1 MVTQSTKSTIDLA
14 IVNNPAPKVSNS
26 GVIDLSIAD
35 HKTIFVTYKMKTKS
49 PGFSI
54 KRVRNYRGLDE
65 KSLQEDLHDVP
76 WWVTSLFDDI
86 DDVTHAWELLFK
98 DVLDTHIPT
107 RIAKIRKESLPWVTG
122 EIRKEMNKRCKLLRK
137 CDDTRNTSA
146 FWEEYKRTRN
156 KVMKM
161 LREAKSI
168 FWLNQ
173 FKKAKN
179 AKDFWN
185 TVTEVMNLHQKHK
198 QIGPMQHSSSSELIT
213 SKTGK
218 AELINDFFVN
228 IGKNLTPSPLAY
240 KAQTTNLSDFYKRVT
255 PTISDLS
262 TCKLRLASDL
272 NKLKPRKAAG
282 PDGIQAKDL
291 VVAGN
296 SAIDGLNTIFSKSPK
311 KFQIS
316 IKMEIG
322 SRRRYL

>member
-26 GVIDLSIAD
+26 GVLDLSIAD
-35 HKTIFVTYKMKTKS
+35 HKTIFFPYKMKTKS

-65 KSLQEDLHDVP
+65 KSLQEDLHDEP

-98 DVLDTHIPT
+98 DVLDTHIPN

-122 EIRKEMNKRCKLLRK
+122 EIRKEMNKRYKLLRK
-137 CDDTRNTSA
+137 CDGTRNTSA

-198 QIGPMQHSSSSELIT
+198 QIGPSTHHHL
-213 SKTGK
+213 
-218 AELINDFFVN
+218 
-228 IGKNLTPSPLAY
+228 NLL
-240 KAQTTNLSDFYKRVT
+240 
-255 PTISDLS
+255 
-262 TCKLRLASDL
+262 
-272 NKLKPRKAAG
+272 
-282 PDGIQAKDL
+282 QAKQERPSL
-291 VVAGN
+291 
-296 SAIDGLNTIFSKSPK
+296 LTTFS
-311 KFQIS
+311 
-316 IKMEIG
+316 
-322 SRRRYL
+322 

>member
-1 MVTQSTKSTIDLA
+1 MFGGVTQLFYYQESHDSLRHIHHDLA
-14 IVNNPAPKVSNS
+14 IVNNPASKVSNS
-26 GVIDLSIAD
+26 GVLDLSIAD

-107 RIAKIRKESLPWVTG
+107 RIAKIRKESLPWVTE
-122 EIRKEMNKRCKLLRK
+122 EIRKEMNKRYKLLRK
-137 CDDTRNTSA
+137 CDGTRNTSA

-179 AKDFWN
+179 AKDVWN

-218 AELINDFFVN
+218 AELINDF
-228 IGKNLTPSPLAY
+228 KNLAD
-240 KAQTTNLSDFYKRVT
+240 KHH
-255 PTISDLS
+255 
-262 TCKLRLASDL
+262 
-272 NKLKPRKAAG
+272 
-282 PDGIQAKDL
+282 
-291 VVAGN
+291 
-296 SAIDGLNTIFSKSPK
+296 
-311 KFQIS
+311 
-316 IKMEIG
+316 
-322 SRRRYL
+322 RR